1 MTCEN
6 RGWLHLSVTE
16 LMLERMVHGGAC
28 LARLPD
34 GKLALVHGGLPGET
48 IRTELR
54 TVSGV
59 PQGIVTE
66 VVTASDDRVEPTRH
80 PGLNLD
86 YVRYDRQLEL
96 KTDIVRDALQRALP
110 RDAEPADVA
119 PAVASPA
126 EWSYRNTVQPVVFK
140 GQLGYL
146 KPGTAEVVLMDA
158 DPVANPAI
166 QRAWETVLKVG
177 LAKGVRQ
184 LVIRGVDSGEAIV
197 ALIAS
202 ASARNFISY
211 AHDLVGSGVAGV
223 AYAEHD
229 PRGRFRRGSER
240 LAGTRQLR
248 QQFGDY
254 ELSVTAGSFA
264 QPNASAATLLYR
276 RLRELAG
283 TGHEAH
289 DLYAGSGG
297 IAFHL
302 AAGFS
307 NVFAFEID
315 RSSVERGRNDARR
328 LELTNVTFEGGD
340 VKQAD
345 FGRGADLVT
354 VDPPRSG
361 LGREVRD
368 LIHASDAGR
377 LIYVSCDAAT
387 WARDTAD
394 LVGKGWKLDLVE
406 PFDFQPHT
414 HHVELLSH
422 LSR

>member
-16 LMLERMVHGGAC
+16 LLLERMVHGGAC
-28 LARLPD
+28 LARLPA
-34 GKLALVHGGLPGET
+34 GKLALVHGGVPGET
-48 IRTELR
+48 VRTELKP
-54 TVSGV
+54 VSGV
-59 PQGIVTE
+59 PQGSVTE
-66 VVTASDDRVEPTRH
+66 VVTPSGDRIEPTRH

-86 YVRYDRQLEL
+86 YIRYGRQLEL
-96 KTDIVRDALQRALP
+96 KAEIVRDALQRALP
-110 RDAEPADVA
+110 RDAQPVEVA
-119 PAVASPA
+119 PTVASPD
-126 EWSYRNTVQPVVFK
+126 EWGYRNTVQPVVLK
-140 GQLGYL
+140 GRLGYL
-146 KPGTAEVVLMDA
+146 KPGTSEVVLLET
-158 DPVANPAI
+158 DPSANPAI
-166 QRAWETVLKVG
+166 QRAWETLLRAG

-184 LVIRGVDSGEAIV
+184 VAIRGVDSGEAIV

-211 AHDLVGSGVAGV
+211 AHDLVGEGITGV

-240 LAGTRQLR
+240 LAGARQLR
-248 QQFGDY
+248 QQFGDFG
-254 ELSVTAGSFA
+254 LSVTTGSFA
-264 QPNASAATLLYR
+264 QPNAAAATLLYR
-276 RLRELAG
+276 RLKELAG
-283 TGHEAH
+283 TGFEAH

-302 AAGFS
+302 AADFR
-307 NVFAFEID
+307 NVYAFEID
-315 RSSVERGRNDARR
+315 RSSVERGRTDARR
-328 LELTNVTFEGGD
+328 LGLTNVTFEGGD
-340 VKQAD
+340 VRQAD
-345 FGRGADLVT
+345 FGRGAELVT

-368 LIHASDAGR
+368 LIDASDASR

-387 WARDTAD
+387 WARDAAD
-394 LVGKGWKLDLVE
+394 LLGKGWKLDLVE
-406 PFDFQPHT
+406 PYDFQPHT

>member
-1 MTCEN
+1 
-6 RGWLHLSVTE
+6 
-16 LMLERMVHGGAC
+16 MVHGGAC

-34 GKLALVHGGLPGET
+34 GQLALVHGGLPGET
-48 IRTELR
+48 VATELK

-59 PQGIVTE
+59 PQGTVTD
-66 VVTASDDRVEPTRH
+66 VVSASDDRIDPTRH

-86 YVRYDRQLEL
+86 YVRYERQLEL
-96 KTDIVRDALQRALP
+96 KADIVRDALQRALP
-110 RDAEPADVA
+110 RDTEPVTVAET
-119 PAVASPA
+119 VASP
-126 EWSYRNTVQPVVFK
+126 ERWQYRNTVQPIVLK
-140 GQLGYL
+140 GRLGYL
-146 KPGTAEVVLMDA
+146 KPGTSEVVPMEA

-166 QRAWETVLKVG
+166 QKAWEALQKLG

-184 LVIRGVDSGEAIV
+184 VAIRGVDSGEAIV

-202 ASARNFISY
+202 ASARNFIQY
-211 AHDLVGSGVAGV
+211 AHELVDTGVAGV
-223 AYAEHD
+223 AYAQHD

-240 LAGTRQLR
+240 LAGVRQLR

-254 ELSVTAGSFA
+254 ELSVTVGSFA
-264 QPNASAATLLYR
+264 QPNASAAGLLYR
-276 RLRELAG
+276 RLKEVAG
-283 TGHEAH
+283 TGHEVH

-302 AAGFS
+302 AEGFQ

-328 LELTNVTFEGGD
+328 LGLTNVTFEGGD

-345 FGRGADLVT
+345 FGRGAELVT

-368 LIHASDAGR
+368 LVHASDASR

-394 LVGKGWKLDLVE
+394 LVSKGWKLGLVE

-414 HHVELLSH
+414 HHVEVLSH

>member
-1 MTCEN
+1 MTREN
-6 RGWLHLSVTE
+6 RGWLHLGVTE
-16 LMLERMVHGGAC
+16 ILLERMVHGGAC

-48 IRTELR
+48 VRTELR

-59 PQGIVTE
+59 QQGAVTE
-66 VVTASDDRVEPTRH
+66 VVTASEDRLEPTRH

-86 YVRYDRQLEL
+86 YIRYGRQLEL
-96 KTDIVRDALQRALP
+96 KTEIIQDALQRALP
-110 RDAEPADVA
+110 KAADPEMVA
-119 PAVASPA
+119 PTVASPA
-126 EWSYRNTVQPVVFK
+126 EWGYRNTVQPVVMK
-140 GQLGYL
+140 GRLGYL
-146 KPGTAEVVLMDA
+146 KPGTSEVVLMDA
-158 DPVANPAI
+158 DPVANQAI
-166 QRAWETVLKVG
+166 SSAWDTLLKTG

-184 LVIRGVDSGEAIV
+184 VAIRGVDSGEAIV

-211 AHDLVGSGVAGV
+211 AHDLVGSGIAGV

-240 LAGTRQLR
+240 LAGARQLP

-254 ELSVTAGSFA
+254 ELSITAGSFA
-264 QPNASAATLLYR
+264 QPNAAAATLLYR

-283 TGHEAH
+283 SGHEAH

-302 AAGFS
+302 AQGFD

-315 RSSVERGRNDARR
+315 RSSVQRGRNDARR
-328 LELTNVTFEGGD
+328 LELTNVIFEGGD

-368 LIHASDAGR
+368 LIHASDASR

-387 WARDTAD
+387 WARDVAD
-394 LVGKGWKLDLVE
+394 LVGKGWTLDLVE